1 MENKSV
7 WEMSVILIKPDHFT
21 LREEILERL
30 TTIGEITK
38 YCEAKPTKE
47 DWEAHYYPLRD
58 EKYFIPMIN
67 AFTGRDISAMLL
79 SGDNIIQTS
88 RQLIGLHYDPRKL
101 EIGTIRRD
109 FCNLVEFEK
118 ILKEKGYCSN
128 VIHGSSSLSE
138 AKREYIVWE
147 KYFK

>member
-1 MENKSV
+1 
-7 WEMSVILIKPDHFT
+7 
-21 LREEILERL
+21 
-30 TTIGEITK
+30 
-38 YCEAKPTKE
+38 
-47 DWEAHYYPLRD
+47 
-58 EKYFIPMIN
+58 MIN